1 MAAIEE
7 SLAGEKQK
15 NGMFRALLDPV
26 HEGIK
31 FAEMGGF
38 LGGGLLGYIG
48 ATVALGNPLIAAAA
62 GIGAAI
68 GSSMGLG
75 RYLKTHWPS
84 GRELIADAEHIAI
97 TRHGKNQH
105 LINARLQVNVLTWY
119 FEVKKDH
126 PRARK
131 GWYLLSLALEQDD
144 SIVVIYSALPPKDFE
159 KMKLAKAFSKLERSK
174 GQEKAADSIS
184 GMRRAGEQRRLYE
197 AEVIRQMD
205 GGDMDSSDFLAF
217 LDFLQANY
225 PRWMIS

>member
-1 MAAIEE
+1 MAVIEE
-7 SLAGEKQK
+7 NLLGEKQK
-15 NGMFRALLDPV
+15 NGVFRAVLDPI

-48 ATVALGNPLIAAAA
+48 ATVALGNPLIAAVA
-62 GIGAAI
+62 GLGAAV

-75 RYLKTHWPS
+75 RYLKSHWPS
-84 GRELIADAEHIAI
+84 GRELVADSEHIAI
-97 TRHGKNQH
+97 TRHGKNQY
-105 LINARLQVNVLTWY
+105 LINATLQVNVLTWY

-131 GWYLLSLALEQDD
+131 GWYLLALALEQDD
-144 SIVVIYSALPPKDFE
+144 SIVILYCALPPKEFE
-159 KMKLAKAFSKLERSK
+159 NIKLAKAFTKLERSK
-174 GQEKAADSIS
+174 EKDKAADSIS

-205 GGDMDSSDFLAF
+205 GGDMESSDFLAF

-225 PRWMIS
+225 PHWMIS